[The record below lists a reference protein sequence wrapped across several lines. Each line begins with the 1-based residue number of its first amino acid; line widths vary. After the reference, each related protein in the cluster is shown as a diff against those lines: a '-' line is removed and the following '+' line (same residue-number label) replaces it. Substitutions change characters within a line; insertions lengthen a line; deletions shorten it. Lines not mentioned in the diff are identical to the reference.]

1 MKDLSRLERKRD
13 ALEADYRIGKIT
25 DEEYQMMIDAIEDK
39 KNKSFLKSFKRHVK
53 VIKQLS
59 WKSKSAS
66 NMKESYEN
74 WTISKAEYNQY
85 LRMNSTYIKKTH
97 HWWTYIVLTLCFVWF
112 LFYRFVYMPNKTYIY
127 VDDFTK
133 IWEPIQKST
142 SWWFTKFVEWENIR
156 FQYLA
161 EYVITWRVLATAQ
174 YWATLVERLLWSW
187 ALTDNAIRYR
197 DVWIWWWFLA
207 DEDYASRFSR
217 WSYNRFLFPSVE
229 SKTDWD
235 YISQKYSWDDIQ
247 LHFSHNHL
255 IPKDDHVKRLIRWIK
270 KWEYVQIKW
279 YLVSLLWDKWYELSS
294 SLVRD
299 DSWDWACETI
309 LVTDVVRLKEKKE

>member
-112 LFYRFVYMPNKTYIY
+112 LFYWFVYMPNKTYIY

-309 LVTDVVRLKEKKE
+309 LVTDVVWLKEKKG

>member
-1 MKDLSRLERKRD
+1 MEDLSRLERKRD

-39 KNKSFLKSFKRHVK
+39 KNKSFLKFFKRHVK

-112 LFYRFVYMPNKTYIY
+112 LFYWFVYMPNKTYIY

-187 ALTDNAIRYR
+187 ALTDNAVRYR

-309 LVTDVVRLKEKKE
+309 LVTDVVWLKEKKE

>member
-112 LFYRFVYMPNKTYIY
+112 LFYWFVYMPNKTYIY

-309 LVTDVVRLKEKKE
+309 LVTDVVWLKEKKE

>member
-112 LFYRFVYMPNKTYIY
+112 LFYWFVYMPNKTYIY

-279 YLVSLLWDKWYELSS
+279 YLVSLLWDKWYKLSS

-309 LVTDVVRLKEKKE
+309 LVTDVVWLKEKKE

>member
-1 MKDLSRLERKRD
+1 
-13 ALEADYRIGKIT
+13 
-25 DEEYQMMIDAIEDK
+25 MMIDAIEDK

-74 WTISKAEYNQY
+74 WTISKAEYNRY
-85 LRMNSTYIKKTH
+85 LRMNSTYVKKTH

-112 LFYRFVYMPNKTYIY
+112 LFYWFVYMPNKTYIY

-309 LVTDVVRLKEKKE
+309 LVTDVVWLKEKKE

>member
-1 MKDLSRLERKRD
+1 MEDLSRLERKRD

-66 NMKESYEN
+66 NMRESYEN

-112 LFYRFVYMPNKTYIY
+112 LFYWFVYMPNKTYIY

-309 LVTDVVRLKEKKE
+309 LVTDVVWLKEKKE

>member
-1 MKDLSRLERKRD
+1 
-13 ALEADYRIGKIT
+13 
-25 DEEYQMMIDAIEDK
+25 MMIDAIEDK

-112 LFYRFVYMPNKTYIY
+112 LFYWFVYMPNKTYIY

-270 KWEYVQIKW
+270 KWEYVQIKR

>member
-229 SKTDWD
+229 SKMDWD